1 LQNSSQIATREDSF
15 CSAIGKLGQA
25 RMESQPEFTAWATV
39 QCRRLNRMTISSHG
53 RERTAFGNAPRWS
66 CSKAHAGYPWKI
78 VRTTRWNISPF
89 AKFIR
94 EEMNVD
100 WTKEPAGG

>member
-1 LQNSSQIATREDSF
+1 
-15 CSAIGKLGQA
+15 
-25 RMESQPEFTAWATV
+25 
-39 QCRRLNRMTISSHG
+39 MTISSHG

-78 VRTTRWNISPF
+78 VRTTRRKEYLDALEAASADQNISPF

-94 EEMNVD
+94 GEMNVD